1 MKSIGMKGI
10 GPDDFVLLPPKPGTC
25 PVCAADHTPDL
36 PHNRDSLFYQM
47 RFYQR
52 HGRFPTWADAM
63 AHCSE
68 TMKAFWKAELIK
80 RGVKPEDIEI
90 DGAALDQQT

>member
-1 MKSIGMKGI
+1 M
-10 GPDDFVLLPPKPGTC
+10 LLPPKPGTC
-25 PVCAADHTPDL
+25 PVCAANHAPDL
-36 PHNRDSLFYQM
+36 PHNRDSLYYQM
-47 RFYQR
+47 RFHQR

-80 RGVKPEDIEI
+80 HGVKPEELETD
-90 DGAALDQQT
+90 DAAMDQQV